1 MRHLLASSAVAGLLF
16 LLAAEGANAQD
27 NRSTWGWGA
36 AGGGGM
42 VLSLIAAAAGAA
54 GGSSIVVWRLSKLA
68 SKGKRDDEARELAL
82 KQVNSNIKVLDE
94 KLTKLATNS
103 EEGIHRLSR
112 TLESKMNLGS
122 VMNTVGTSLETVEQ
136 HIIKVEEMIERASRE
151 KEDNQIDPCTSNP
164 DQTIEIYNNQSR
176 SIIIDTNAII
186 DGRIIEMLESG
197 VWENLKGTVVIT
209 DLLTEELMRVKDE
222 TDRIRGYKNLK
233 KLRNNNI
240 KNFIKDEDII
250 ASYDDKTVN
259 EKLSQLISD
268 TEEESLRK
276 IDKNDKKFYLH
287 TSDTNGILI
296 TVDVDLASL
305 CLNTNV
311 RVLNLDKLYETIK
324 PEVLLKRG
332 QRIDVELNESNQDP
346 NDAIGY
352 YHGIMV
358 VVKNGGPFVGQ
369 TKHVVITGISK
380 NGRTP
385 FAKIFSPAE
394 KPPTVKAE
402 DPQKTPPAP

>member
-1 MRHLLASSAVAGLLF
+1 MDSELTQL
-16 LLAAEGANAQD
+16 N
-27 NRSTWGWGA
+27 
-36 AGGGGM
+36 
-42 VLSLIAAAAGAA
+42 
-54 GGSSIVVWRLSKLA
+54 GSVKI
-68 SKGKRDDEARELAL
+68 
-82 KQVNSNIKVLDE
+82 LDE

-103 EEGIHRLSR
+103 EQAILRLSR
-112 TLESKMNLGS
+112 TLDSEMSLESF
-122 VMNTVGTSLETVEQ
+122 MNTVSTSLETVKQ
-136 HIIKVEEMIERASRE
+136 RNIKVEEMIKRAIE
-151 KEDNQIDPCTSNP
+151 KKENNQTSPRTSNP
-164 DQTIEIYNNQSR
+164 DQIIEIHNNQSR

-197 VWENLKGTVVIT
+197 AWENLKGTVVIT
-209 DLLTEELMRVKDE
+209 DLLTEELVRVKDE
-222 TDRIRGYKNLK
+222 TDRIRGHKNLE
-233 KLRNNNI
+233 KLRNNNNI
-240 KNFIKDEDII
+240 RNFIKDECII
-250 ASYDDKTVN
+250 ASYDDKTVD

-296 TVDVDLASL
+296 TVDVDLTSL

-311 RVLNLDKLYETIK
+311 RVLSLNKLYETIK
-324 PEVLLKRG
+324 PEILLERG

-352 YHGIMV
+352 YHGIIV

-380 NGRTP
+380 SGIR

-402 DPQKTPPAP
+402 VPQPPPAP